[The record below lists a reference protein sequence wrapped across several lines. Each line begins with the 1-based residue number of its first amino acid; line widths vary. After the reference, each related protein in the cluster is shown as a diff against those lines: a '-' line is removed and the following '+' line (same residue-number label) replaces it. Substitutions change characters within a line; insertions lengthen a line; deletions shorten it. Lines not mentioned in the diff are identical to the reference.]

1 LLRIRGEARKDFAA
15 AGRHSRAQSLLFGTA
30 LREDHK
36 RPSRQ
41 HRSIGPSGATA
52 GAAVGADADP
62 LAAADVAAGVVGARV
77 PVVFFRVGAAAGVF
91 VSGGAAAA
99 GGAGA
104 EASLGLGGV
113 AAVGAGAAAPE
124 AGVAIALTALRQGG
138 DNLGS
143 LRTRHSRASLPPG
156 CTPAQLAMK
165 SERQAARTAS
175 RCAWVGCCAAV
186 GASVAAMKQL
196 ATSEDLNIEP
206 SLAYSGPARM
216 PATA

>member
-1 LLRIRGEARKDFAA
+1 MII
-15 AGRHSRAQSLLFGTA
+15 SA
-30 LREDHK
+30 LRGSIG
-36 RPSRQ
+36 R
-41 HRSIGPSGATA
+41 IGPSGATA
-52 GAAVGADADP
+52 GAGLGADADP
-62 LAAADVAAGVVGARV
+62 LAAADVAAGVVVARV
-77 PVVFFRVGAAAGVF
+77 PAVDFRLGAAAGVF
-91 VSGGAAAA
+91 VAGGAAAA
-99 GGAGA
+99 GCAGA

-124 AGVAIALTALRQGG
+124 AGVAIALTALRQG
-138 DNLGS
+138 DDSLGS
-143 LRTRHSRASLPPG
+143 LRTRHSKASLPPG

-196 ATSEDLNIEP
+196 ATSEDLNIEL

-216 PATA
+216 PAIA